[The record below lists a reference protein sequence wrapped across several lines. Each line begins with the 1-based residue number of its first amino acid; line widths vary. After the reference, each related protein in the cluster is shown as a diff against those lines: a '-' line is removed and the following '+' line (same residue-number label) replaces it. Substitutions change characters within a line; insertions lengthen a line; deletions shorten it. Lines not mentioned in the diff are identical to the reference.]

1 MQINIFE
8 ELDSFLILE
17 DLNSGD
23 EDVTGDL
30 PLERRSD
37 PHYNLHI
44 VTVIVFAL
52 FHYLNY

>member
-23 EDVTGDL
+23 EDITGDL
-30 PLERRSD
+30 TLERRSD
-37 PHYNLHI
+37 PDYNFYI